1 MYRISIDLHGL
12 TARDAKDVLKFN
24 LDNLKKD
31 TREVEIIHGYHGGD
45 RLKRLV
51 LSYSHPKIKKKIV
64 GLNKGSTIYEI
75 EK

>member
-1 MYRISIDLHGL
+1 L
-12 TARDAKDVLKFN
+12 TARDAKDVLQFN

-31 TREVEIIHGYHGGD
+31 TREVEVIHGYRGGD

-51 LSYSHPKIKKKIV
+51 MGYSHPKIKRKIV